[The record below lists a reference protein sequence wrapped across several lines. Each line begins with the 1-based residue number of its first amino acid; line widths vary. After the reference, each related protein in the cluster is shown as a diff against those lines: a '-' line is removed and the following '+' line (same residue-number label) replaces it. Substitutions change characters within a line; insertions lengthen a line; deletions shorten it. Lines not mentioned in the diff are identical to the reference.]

1 MTKKLDIQKITT
13 IGTDEAI
20 DKYQGELL
28 KYIHQDI
35 LLSAQNEKMQKII
48 EEVFKKAPEAIP
60 DYLMMEVKDNVTDNK

>member
-1 MTKKLDIQKITT
+1 MTKQLDVQKMTT
-13 IGTDEAI
+13 VGTDEAI

-48 EEVFKKAPEAIP
+48 QEVFKKAPEAFP
-60 DYLMMEVKDNVTDNK
+60 ENFVMEEK